1 MMNRNILMG
10 LGLIAVAAV
19 VLVLNAE
26 ATLNLDVGFTVIK
39 RVSAS
44 MVLLGFSVL
53 GVIVGVLLR

>member
-1 MMNRNILMG
+1 MNRNILMG
-10 LGLIAVAAV
+10 LGLIAVVAV

-26 ATLNLDVGFTVIK
+26 ATLNLDLGITVLR

-44 MVLLGFSVL
+44 MIFLGFSVV